1 MKIGIVGAG
10 AIGGVLGVSL
20 AQVPGVELCVLA
32 RGATLDAL
40 KTHGWRLVSG
50 GETRTA
56 AVGADAQP
64 ELLGIQDVVIVA
76 VKGQALPSLAPALAP
91 MIGPDTIVLPAM
103 NGVPWW
109 FCDSLEAFGGQP
121 LESVD
126 PGGKIA
132 SAIPFRHVV
141 GCVVHAS
148 ASSSEPGVVDHK
160 MGRGLIIG
168 EPAGGMSARVDRLAR
183 VLREAGFDVTVSAN
197 VRQDVWYKLWG
208 NLTMNPVSAI
218 TGATI
223 DRLLR
228 DPLVREFCSAA
239 MREAA
244 RLGERLGCVIDQSPE
259 DRHGVT
265 AKLGAFKTSML
276 QDAEAGRPIEL
287 DAIVGAVHEISR
299 RLGVPT
305 PNIDAL
311 FGLARLFGRSRG
323 LY

>member
-20 AQVPGVELCVLA
+20 AQLPGVEVCVLA

-40 KTHGWRLVSG
+40 KQHGWRLTSG
-50 GETRTA
+50 GETRAA
-56 AVGADAQP
+56 AVRADAQP
-64 ELLGIQDVVIVA
+64 AALGVQDVVIVA
-76 VKGQALPSLAPALAP
+76 VKGQALPALASSLAP

-109 FCDSLEAFGGQP
+109 FCDDCEALQGQP
-121 LESVD
+121 LEFVD

-132 SAIPFRHVV
+132 AAIPFQHVV

-148 ASSSEPGVVDHK
+148 ASTSEPGVVNHK

-168 EPAGGMSARVDRLAR
+168 EPAGGTSARVDRLAT
-183 VLREAGFDVTVSAN
+183 VLRAAGFDVTVSAN

-223 DRLLR
+223 DRLLG
-228 DPLVREFCSAA
+228 DPLVRDFCSAA

-244 RLGERLGCVIDQSPE
+244 RLGERIGCVIDQSPE
-259 DRHGVT
+259 DRHMVT

-287 DAIVGAVHEISR
+287 DAIVGAVHEIAR
-299 RLGVPT
+299 RLSVPT

-311 FGLARLFGRSRG
+311 FGLARLFGQSRG